1 MALNINTN
9 ILSLNAQYNLG
20 KTSSALAQ
28 TMTRLST
35 GLKINSASDNASG
48 LAIANGLTADITIYK
63 QGISNAGDGV
73 NLLNVADGALQ
84 SMSDNLQTLVGLA
97 QQAANGTASTGQK
110 GNIGA
115 EFGKILSSVTSIG
128 KNTTFN
134 GINLLDGTAS
144 AITIQLG
151 GTANEKETLK
161 IDSAKLSALGIS
173 GLQISGGTTV
183 SAAVSMVVKL
193 KAAIDK
199 ISTNRAN
206 VGAQQSVLNSDIS
219 SLGLKVNALTQ
230 TKSSIMD
237 IDVAQETANLTLYQ
251 IKQQAAV
258 TVLSQANSQPQI
270 ALSLLSGH

>member
-1 MALNINTN
+1 
-9 ILSLNAQYNLG
+9 
-20 KTSSALAQ
+20 
-28 TMTRLST
+28 
-35 GLKINSASDNASG
+35 
-48 LAIANGLTADITIYK
+48 
-63 QGISNAGDGV
+63 
-73 NLLNVADGALQ
+73 
-84 SMSDNLQTLVGLA
+84 MSDNLQTLVGLA

>member
-1 MALNINTN
+1 
-9 ILSLNAQYNLG
+9 
-20 KTSSALAQ
+20 
-28 TMTRLST
+28 
-35 GLKINSASDNASG
+35 
-48 LAIANGLTADITIYK
+48 
-63 QGISNAGDGV
+63 
-73 NLLNVADGALQ
+73 
-84 SMSDNLQTLVGLA
+84 
-97 QQAANGTASTGQK
+97 
-110 GNIGA
+110 
-115 EFGKILSSVTSIG
+115 
-128 KNTTFN
+128 
-134 GINLLDGTAS
+134 
-144 AITIQLG
+144 
-151 GTANEKETLK
+151 
-161 IDSAKLSALGIS
+161 
-173 GLQISGGTTV
+173 
-183 SAAVSMVVKL
+183 MVVKL